1 MAMMWAESENNEG
14 RDSDAACI
22 VGFGLIILQIV
33 CKPTNTHSGDLDGLG
48 SITSIHWRE
57 KCSNSSASSRFSTFS
72 TFPNPELNLGSGSD
86 LPAVQNLTAAILGQR
101 QSQPICGHKMTTLRV
116 QSEQESESSLTCTFK
131 KFKTGFQK

>member
-1 MAMMWAESENNEG
+1 MAMMWAESENNE
-14 RDSDAACI
+14 DETQMQHALS
-22 VGFGLIILQIV
+22 
-33 CKPTNTHSGDLDGLG
+33 
-48 SITSIHWRE
+48 
-57 KCSNSSASSRFSTFS
+57 SSASSRFSTFS